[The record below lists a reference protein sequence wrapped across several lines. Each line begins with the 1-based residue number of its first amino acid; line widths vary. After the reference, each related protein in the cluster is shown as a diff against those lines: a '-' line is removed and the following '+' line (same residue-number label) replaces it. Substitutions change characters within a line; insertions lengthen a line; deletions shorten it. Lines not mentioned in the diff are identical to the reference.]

1 MDIYNTMD
9 IWAATAQD
17 IPFWKQVRQEIYAG
31 LTDEFLEA
39 EMARILEDRLLA
51 CFVARDA
58 VGTRIGLLEL
68 SLRNIVDGC
77 LTSPVGYIEGIYLR
91 SDQRGKGRGRRLVEF
106 AVDWFR
112 AQGCREMAADAE
124 LDNLT
129 SQGFFSHLGFEE
141 TDRIVE
147 FRKSL

>member
-1 MDIYNTMD
+1 MDIY
-9 IWAATAQD
+9 AATARD
-17 IPFWKQVRQEIYAG
+17 FSFWKQVRQEIYAG
-31 LTDEFLEA
+31 LTDEFHEA
-39 EMARILEDRLLA
+39 EMARIVDDPLLA

-58 VGTRIGLLEL
+58 GGTRIGLLEL

-77 LTSPVGYIEGIYLR
+77 LTSPVGYIEGVYLR
-91 SDQRGKGRGRRLVEF
+91 SDQRGTGLGRRLVEF
-106 AVDWFR
+106 AAEWFR